1 MKAGRLRVRK
11 ARYLPSLLAYDSTHG
26 SGSCVCSE
34 SASVTARL
42 RSPLAISVDLC
53 RSVLV
58 GTVEP
63 SAVEPKAAWFKE
75 NQTSRN
81 CDLTETS
88 RQTSRPLSPVRDSLR
103 RPMEL
108 RRATTIEGAATV
120 DGGDSCRS
128 AHQNETR
135 SCAGHIDA
143 GLSEDPAQS
152 SHRLSTRHCVLYP
165 LLLVCSRIGAHAG
178 RKNRSMTNPIRSH
191 SHRSKSFVFP
201 LVAAVHTNPFVVAA
215 VCASQHKILQPDA
228 VGYGIVWPCYGS
240 LALLG
245 YLP

>member
-1 MKAGRLRVRK
+1 
-11 ARYLPSLLAYDSTHG
+11 
-26 SGSCVCSE
+26 
-34 SASVTARL
+34 
-42 RSPLAISVDLC
+42 
-53 RSVLV
+53 
-58 GTVEP
+58 
-63 SAVEPKAAWFKE
+63 
-75 NQTSRN
+75 
-81 CDLTETS
+81 
-88 RQTSRPLSPVRDSLR
+88 
-103 RPMEL
+103 MEL
-108 RRATTIEGAATV
+108 RRATTVEGAATV

-178 RKNRSMTNPIRSH
+178 RKNRSMMNPIRSH

-215 VCASQHKILQPDA
+215 VCASQHKILQPND